1 MVWLPGQDLVA
12 PVDLLEQH
20 DARELVGQ
28 RQAPEREAVVDG
40 VEREPVRA
48 ADDEADVTPAL
59 APFLQEA
66 AERERVVLLAL
77 RVEQRDERALGDPA
91 RHLLV
96 LADLDELDARVA
108 REQLLVVL
116 DVVRE
121 GWAQAAHGQ
130 DDDPHGCD
138 TSAMDDEDR
147 ERHINIHFS
156 PEIMAGVYAN
166 FANVS
171 HSEYE
176 FTITFARVDHEVEDD
191 EIPGVVVSRVNVS
204 PRFMRELIDAM
215 EDNYSKWQTSE
226 GIKNLP
232 EFGGPDEPRRE

>member
-1 MVWLPGQDLVA
+1 VA
-12 PVDLLEQH
+12 AVDLLEQD
-20 DARELVGQ
+20 DAGELVRE
-28 RQAPEREAVVDG
+28 RQAAEREAVIDLVQRQA
-40 VEREPVRA
+40 ERA
-48 ADDEADVTPAL
+48 ADDEAEVAAALPAL
-59 APFLQEA
+59 LQEA
-66 AERERVVLLAL
+66 RERLRVVLRAAG
-77 RVEQRDERALGDPA
+77 VEQRDERAVGDPA
-91 RHLLV
+91 RDLLV
-96 LADLDELDARVA
+96 LANLHQLDAGVA

-121 GWAQAAHGQ
+121 GWPQAAHGQ
-130 DDDPHGCD
+130 DDDAHGCD
-138 TSAMDDEDR
+138 TNCMQDDDR

-191 EIPGVVVSRVNVS
+191 EIPGVVVSRVNLS

-232 EFGGPDEPRRE
+232 EFNGPDEPRPS